1 MAHPFEGLLAQ
12 AFEAA
17 GACAGLP
24 DAAAYHGDFGHGG
37 EAAHHVVELLA
48 AFHAA
53 GAGDEDGLFLVHG
66 CSNVSLSVLLCG
78 VGEKVAACVC
88 GGVAGAAVGGGDG
101 RRGGILNSVNC
112 DGGWLRVCGKCVF
125 LQNEI
130 RGVAGVAGSPLH
142 SEEVWDLLIF

>member
-53 GAGDEDGLFLVHG
+53 GAGDKDGLFLVHG
-66 CSNVSLSVLLCG
+66 CSNVSFSVLLCG
-78 VGEKVAACVC
+78 AGEKVAACVC
-88 GGVAGAAVGGGDG
+88 GGL
-101 RRGGILNSVNC
+101 RRG
-112 DGGWLRVCGKCVF
+112 W
-125 LQNEI
+125 E
-130 RGVAGVAGSPLH
+130 AGR
-142 SEEVWDLLIF
+142 DIK